1 MLVRRALLLALLAP
15 LGLLR
20 VALGIAALC
29 GRVHLA
35 LDLVAVEE
43 GADRLFARGEVGHHI
58 EQLVRARRR
67 VLP

>member
-1 MLVRRALLLALLAP
+1 VLLTALVQRTLLLALLAL

-35 LDLVAVEE
+35 LGFVTVED
-43 GADRLFARGEVGHHI
+43 GANRLFARGEVGHHV
-58 EQLVRARRR
+58 E
-67 VLP
+67 